1 MRPFPRSV
9 AGCAVELKLVCVH
22 RGPAGDAMCS
32 ETLGRKPVVNSP
44 KSYPNQMH
52 DGIVLAALSAMGFG
66 LNKEKRKYIHDGF
79 QVTQ

>member
-52 DGIVLAALSAMGFG
+52 DSIVLAALSAMGFG